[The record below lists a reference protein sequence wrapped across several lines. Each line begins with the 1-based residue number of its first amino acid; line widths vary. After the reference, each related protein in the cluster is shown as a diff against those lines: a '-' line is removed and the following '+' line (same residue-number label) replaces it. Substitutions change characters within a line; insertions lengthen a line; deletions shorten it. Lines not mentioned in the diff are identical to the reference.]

1 MAIFYHPKKKTT
13 EHTLPLVGRM
23 QMLTEFFSLVGESP
37 GNEVAITV
45 TGLKPDHFYNIR
57 VVAVGPN
64 YFQAG
69 SPVIRLRTFDKDG
82 RPRQGTIGS
91 PPGSINND
99 QHSNSLNQ
107 VDGSAATLPTV
118 EAATAIEALS
128 SGARDGSQT
137 GASQRKNRR
146 HSPSITNSEQGS
158 SKKFVVEDQ
167 DISLDELNERFEAI
181 RKEIDETLAQYAK
194 DEADAAQQEADLKE
208 ERDKKRQAVRE
219 KEEQT
224 AQLKAQ
230 GRTTM
235 EQMRAT
241 EKERNKLMAQLRE
254 KEAKKDKVKDNITDL
269 GGESDKMKADR
280 QKFDRQKSELSK
292 KRDSTV
298 KALNKANAELQD
310 KCAQLEAELKDK
322 GKQLQDLKATR
333 EKLPGADDEQVKE
346 HDAKLSRDWEI
357 KRKDIHTRLV
367 TELKQAH
374 QLEQQT
380 RSLEEELAYLQQQA
394 SAAFMAASV
403 RPPSVDFLANN
414 QPAARRSSLGAVA
427 STIVSRPSPTQVM
440 PIDPSYPS
448 PPPFSHAPFAPG
460 LFTDTVDDDDSAQA
474 EVDLR
479 IASGPL
485 SPTAQD
491 YLPSNIFDD
500 MDDSEPGEDDYIGGI
515 DHGAATPDPQSPASS
530 SLSINAFSSP
540 HGSSHNL
547 PYQQPIGLPPT
558 ASPASGHR
566 FTNLLST
573 FQRNRGARNSTD
585 QGPPIGSLKSGQSQS
600 FPRVSEV
607 DEPVESKKKINFP
620 WMGRASAGPDGSIGS
635 SSKFSSR
642 RVNPLRH
649 STGAPFPD
657 ADPDSRPSSITSM
670 DLPRPSTDSGS
681 IWGNPGDSGGPKN
694 RLWLGDGR
702 WPSRNGSRRPSVH
715 GSTSALTTTL
725 ASADDEILDER
736 DLLDPQTSPSQVGV
750 IGSRVPGPSRSL
762 SQRLNPNAPTFMGQ
776 IFRRDKDGDRS
787 FGRKDKDR
795 SKDKKRDERAP
806 DGSAPS
812 IEFTPSMDESPAD
825 SRISRDAYSVHTQ
838 TSVSESHDSFILDP
852 NTPSDLQSNA
862 GSATKDQENVVRK
875 LFRKGSSSK
884 FSLSSRL
891 GKDSGLFK
899 KGPGSTT
906 NSDRNLSADQRSSIG
921 DIDDLGEDVQ
931 FGRSYDSMTS
941 SPVLVPAKSKDSK
954 ESRMSSWRFSMRKK
968 GRDGVLKEKESIELD
983 RPADEE

>member
-1 MAIFYHPKKKTT
+1 MA
-13 EHTLPLVGRM
+13 
-23 QMLTEFFSLVGESP
+23 FFPSVGESP

-69 SPVIRLRTFDKDG
+69 SPVIRLRTFDKEG

-91 PPGSINND
+91 PPSSINND
-99 QHSNSLNQ
+99 QQENLQSQ
-107 VDGSAATLPTV
+107 ADGSSTALPTV

-128 SGARDGSQT
+128 AGNQNSNIT
-137 GASQRKNRR
+137 HRKNRR
-146 HSPSITNSEQGS
+146 HSPSITNSEPGG
-158 SKKFVVEDQ
+158 SKKFVIEDQ

-194 DEADAAQQEADLKE
+194 DEADAAQQESELKE

-224 AQLKAQ
+224 AQLKSQ

-235 EQMRAT
+235 EQMRAA
-241 EKERNKLMAQLRE
+241 EKERNKMMAQLRE
-254 KEAKKDKVKDNITDL
+254 KEAKKDKIKENIANL
-269 GGESDKMKADR
+269 GSESDKMKADR
-280 QKFDRQKSELSK
+280 QKFDKQKSDLSK

-346 HDAKLSRDWEI
+346 HDAKLSRDWEV

-403 RPPSVDFLANN
+403 RPPSVDFLANS
-414 QPAARRSSLGAVA
+414 QTAGRRPSLGTTAAVAA
-427 STIVSRPSPTQVM
+427 STIPSRPSPTQVM

-460 LFTDTVDDDDSAQA
+460 LFTDPVDDDEEEVQA
-474 EVDLR
+474 EVDFR
-479 IASGPL
+479 IAAGPL

-500 MDDSEPGEDDYIGGI
+500 MDDSEPGEDRYADAL

-547 PYQQPIGLPPT
+547 PYQQPIGLQPT

-573 FQRNRGARNSTD
+573 FQRNRGARNSMD
-585 QGPPIGSLKSGQSQS
+585 QGPPIGSLKANQSQS
-600 FPRVSEV
+600 FPRVGEV

-620 WMGRASAGPDGSIGS
+620 WMGRASTGPDGTIGT

-694 RLWLGDGR
+694 RLWLGEGR
-702 WPSRNGSRRPSVH
+702 WPSRNGSRRPSLH

-776 IFRRDKDGDRS
+776 IFRRDKDGERS

-795 SKDKKRDERAP
+795 GKEKKRDERP
-806 DGSAPS
+806 PEGGAPS
-812 IEFTPSMDESPAD
+812 IEFTPSLDESPSD

-852 NTPSDLQSNA
+852 NTSSDIQSNA

-968 GRDGVLKEKESIELD
+968 GRDGILKEKESIELD
-983 RPADEE
+983 RPTDEE